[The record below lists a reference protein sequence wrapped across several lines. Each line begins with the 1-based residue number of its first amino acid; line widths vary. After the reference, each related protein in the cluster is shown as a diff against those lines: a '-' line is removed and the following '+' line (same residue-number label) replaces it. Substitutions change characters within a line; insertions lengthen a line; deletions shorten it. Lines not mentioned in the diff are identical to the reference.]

1 VVGVVMNAGKVML
14 MAAKARRTGWRRLGG
29 LVLLLL
35 SLVACGSSDPP
46 PTPPPTATPQPTA
59 VATTASATAPQ
70 GSLTAAGN
78 VYYVSPQGDDQNPG
92 TLAAPFRTIQY
103 ATNIVA
109 PGDTVYVRGGVYQE
123 KVSIRKDGTA
133 DQPIRF
139 LAYQDE
145 RPIIDGAYTIPPIPT
160 DGWIN
165 CGDEEEESCYHYG
178 PLVVIQGSY
187 LTFAGFAIYRSA
199 GRGLLVRDSTHIVIQ
214 GNQIHENR
222 YAAVKMV
229 GVSHILFEA
238 NDVWQNGNF
247 APYDRPPQDPT
258 WPVTINADSAEYIV
272 YRRNRIFN
280 NWGEGLSTGRLDA
293 HHITVEDNLIFDNY
307 SAQLYLH
314 RAAEVMVQRNFIY
327 CTNDPTYWRSGKP
340 APGIAVNNE
349 AQFDEKT
356 DLVVTNT
363 QVLNNVVV
371 GCGWNFAIW
380 TTGASKNLTVAHNT
394 FVNAVSNPEAERDTI
409 AIALLRGDHLN
420 VRFENN
426 IIYQQESTIAYAAK
440 DPELIFGKNFWLQ
453 PPPASAAGPGDIVGD
468 PQLADPNA
476 ALVPGKVEIDWFK
489 PLPSSPA
496 LAAGIGP
503 QAYLDQALLDQPFP

>member
-1 VVGVVMNAGKVML
+1 MVDYIGL
-14 MAAKARRTGWRRLGG
+14 FWHRLGW
-29 LVLLLL
+29 LMLLFLTL
-35 SLVACGSSDPP
+35 AACRASEPIS
-46 PTPPPTATPQPTA
+46 TPSPTATRPVAVVEPTPTPLTPQETA
-59 VATTASATAPQ
+59 DPAVGT
-70 GSLTAAGN
+70 

-103 ATNIVA
+103 ATDLVE
-109 PGDTVYVRGGVYQE
+109 PGDTVYVRGGVYPE

-133 DQPIRF
+133 AAQIRF

-165 CGDEEEESCYHYG
+165 CGDEEADSCYHYG

-187 LTFAGFAIYRSA
+187 LTFAGFDIYRSA
-199 GRGLLVRDSTHIVIQ
+199 GRGLLIRDATHIAIQ
-214 GNQIHENR
+214 DNRIHENR

-229 GVSHILFEA
+229 GVSHILFEE
-238 NDVWQNGNF
+238 NDVWGNGNF

-258 WPVTINADSAEYIV
+258 WPVTINADSAHHIV

-293 HHITVEDNLIFDNY
+293 HHIRVEDNLFFDNY

-314 RAAEVMVQRNFIY
+314 RAADVTVERNFIY

-356 DLVVTNT
+356 DLVLTNT
-363 QVLNNVVV
+363 EVLNNVVV

-380 TTGASKNLTVAHNT
+380 TTGGSKDLTVAHNT

-420 VRFENN
+420 VSFERN
-426 IIYQQESTIAYAAK
+426 IIYQRESTIAYAAK
-440 DPELIFGKNFWLQ
+440 DPELMFANNFWLQ
-453 PPPASAAGPGDIVGD
+453 SPPASASGAGDLIGD
-468 PQLADPNA
+468 PLLTNPNA
-476 ALVPGKVEIDWFK
+476 TLVPGKVELDWFK

-496 LAAGIGP
+496 LAADIGP
-503 QAYLDQALLDQPFP
+503 QAYLDQALLDKPFP